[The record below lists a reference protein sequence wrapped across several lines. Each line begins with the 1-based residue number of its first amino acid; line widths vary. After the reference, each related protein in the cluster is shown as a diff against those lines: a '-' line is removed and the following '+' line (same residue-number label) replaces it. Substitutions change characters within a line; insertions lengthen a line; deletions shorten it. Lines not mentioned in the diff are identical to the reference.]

1 MLWLEEQDPLIS
13 LHHSGVSFVTAI
25 PDIYWVFAVC
35 QPLFFLFK
43 KIFVSSSEDIFSFL
57 LEREEK
63 RENHQCEREAS
74 IGCLPNAP
82 RPGTVHSLTG
92 DGNHSLGMCPEQEP
106 NPQPFGYGTM
116 LQPTEPHWPVLYFYC
131 RAISP
136 FISVN
141 ICFLIFRYFNVG
153 CPYIHILC
161 ILLTNWPL

>member
-116 LQPTEPHWPVLYFYC
+116 LQPTEPHWPGLPGTVLSSLHL
-131 RAISP
+131 ISQ
-136 FISVN
+136 
-141 ICFLIFRYFNVG
+141 LIFVASLWGGFHHLRSTDQE
-153 CPYIHILC
+153 PEAQS
-161 ILLTNWPL
+161 LTSE